1 MTVRE
6 LVLGHD
12 GTCEVGIYGS
22 DGTEFFFGYSTEF
35 EDDDE
40 LWKDTEVKSWEISN
54 VADSSLI
61 INIDARLFTNQDK
74 AEILRAIYAVDD
86 ARKLYDK
93 AEETIANIVHE
104 LHVNENVEN
113 GIVAELWNLL
123 CGDSEP
129 KELYDLIVW
138 NIENRKEEDN

>member
-12 GTCEVGIYGS
+12 GTCEVGIYGN
-22 DGTEFFFGYSTEF
+22 DGTQFFFGYSTEF

-61 INIDARLFTNQDK
+61 INIDARLFTAQDK
-74 AEILRAIYAVDD
+74 VDIW
-86 ARKLYDK
+86 AALYNVEEASKLYNE
-93 AEETIANIVHE
+93 AEKNIAKIIHE
-104 LHVNENVEN
+104 LHVNHDAEDQ
-113 GIVAELWNLL
+113 IATELWNLL